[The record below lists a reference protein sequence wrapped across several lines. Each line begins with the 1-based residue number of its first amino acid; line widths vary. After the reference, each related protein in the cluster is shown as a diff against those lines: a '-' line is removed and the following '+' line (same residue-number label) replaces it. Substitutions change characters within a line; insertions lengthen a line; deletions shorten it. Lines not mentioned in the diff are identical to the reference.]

1 MKKKGVTR
9 NDELVNYLMEE
20 GVVRSRPVE
29 NAMRAVDRIHFVP
42 ERLAEDAYVDH
53 PLQIG
58 CGQTIS
64 APHMVAIMAEELK
77 AHIGQNVLEIGTGS
91 GYHAAVVAE
100 LVGEKG
106 HVRSME
112 VVPELAAFARE
123 NLARAGTRNVTVTE
137 GDGSVGLPEMSPFDR
152 IYYTCAAPSVPRS
165 VLDQL
170 GEEGIALGVV
180 GPKYSTQR
188 LIRFTRTDDTFKE
201 EPLTYCIFV
210 PLVGRLGH

>member
-1 MKKKGVTR
+1 MKGKRRSG
-9 NDELVNYLMEE
+9 NDELVDHLIDE
-20 GVVRSRPVE
+20 GVVRGRPVE
-29 NAMRAVDRIHFVP
+29 AAMRAVDRVHFVP
-42 ERLAEDAYVDH
+42 KLLIEDAYGDH

-77 AHIGQNVLEIGTGS
+77 AHKGHKVLEIGTGS
-91 GYHAAVVAE
+91 GYHAAVIAE
-100 LVGEKG
+100 LVGLSG
-106 HVRSME
+106 HVHTIE

-123 NLARAGTRNVTVTE
+123 NLERAGTRNVTVSE
-137 GDGSVGLPEMSPFDR
+137 GDGSVGIPDKAPFDR

-170 GEEGIALGVV
+170 NIEGIALGVV

-188 LIRFTRTDDTFKE
+188 LIRFTKSGEVFRE

-210 PLVGRLGH
+210 PLIGKLGH